1 MTMKEQIQA
10 TYQDLINAKARE
22 LATMML
28 TNPEGS
34 FTIKRHTDGSLLQAI
49 TRNTAKR
56 IAQAASHV
64 LGVKI
69 DLTECVDKDGIHK
82 IDASINLGDL
92 DPDDAA

>member
-1 MTMKEQIQA
+1 MTMKEQLQTA
-10 TYQDLINAKARE
+10 YQDFINAKARA
-22 LATMML
+22 LVAAML

-34 FTIKRHTDGSLLQAI
+34 FTIQCHNDGSPLQAI

-56 IAQAASHV
+56 IAQAASKI
-64 LGVKI
+64 LGVEI

-92 DPDDAA
+92 NPDDAA

>member
-1 MTMKEQIQA
+1 MTMKEQLQT
-10 TYQDLINAKARE
+10 TYQDLINTKARA

-34 FTIKRHTDGSLLQAI
+34 FTIQRHPDGSPLQAI
-49 TRNTAKR
+49 TRNTAQR
-56 IAQAASHV
+56 IAQAASKI

-69 DLTECVDKDGIHK
+69 DLRECVDKDGIHK